1 MLFVS
6 MTDGSSNVQ
15 EIHVISKLGY
25 GIIVFDDVFHLRNMI
40 SEIRDLVDEI
50 TICLQNESYYGV
62 PIDQS
67 VVSYVG
73 KLVEEKLVDHIIWF
87 TPKTLHEDMGNHAP
101 RFVETD
107 KRNFILDYLQYD
119 CECSHSMVID
129 SDEFYCAGDFLQAKN
144 IIDQHPE
151 IRVSYC
157 EYVNYYRDYHH
168 VMVWPFRCYVPFISE
183 SNFRFNFRNGSFD
196 KPSDPTRRY
205 EINDKNVKY
214 AIFNFQT
221 VKMHHLSW
229 IRRDIRKKID
239 NWSSKKYFEHQIGL
253 RDRIIDR
260 YENYKEG
267 QNAIIMFNVPNSEV
281 IVNKLPKQYVRPK
294 YNLLEIDGE

>member
-1 MLFVS
+1 
-6 MTDGSSNVQ
+6 
-15 EIHVISKLGY
+15 
-25 GIIVFDDVFHLRNMI
+25 
-40 SEIRDLVDEI
+40 
-50 TICLQNESYYGV
+50 
-62 PIDQS
+62 
-67 VVSYVG
+67 
-73 KLVEEKLVDHIIWF
+73 
-87 TPKTLHEDMGNHAP
+87 
-101 RFVETD
+101 
-107 KRNFILDYLQYD
+107 
-119 CECSHSMVID
+119 
-129 SDEFYCAGDFLQAKN
+129 
-144 IIDQHPE
+144 
-151 IRVSYC
+151 
-157 EYVNYYRDYHH
+157 
-168 VMVWPFRCYVPFISE
+168 
-183 SNFRFNFRNGSFD
+183 
-196 KPSDPTRRY
+196 
-205 EINDKNVKY
+205 VKY